1 MGGDDG
7 FFDAVYAGA
16 EGDDT
21 AIPWQEHAAS
31 RPLFDDWYQG
41 LGESQGAPALVV
53 AAGLGDD
60 AAALAEKGY
69 AVTAFDAAPTAVEWA
84 RRRHPDAPVE
94 WHVADLFDAPAAW
107 SGAFALVVEIFT
119 VQSIPLDL
127 EVDAARAIRGFV
139 APGGTLLAI
148 ALLGDPTGRDRPW
161 PLAPHVVDALIGDLT
176 EKGRHGR
183 PLGPGVEAV
192 RFELQRPSS

>member
-1 MGGDDG
+1 M
-7 FFDAVYAGA
+7 
-16 EGDDT
+16 T
-21 AIPWQEHAAS
+21 PAS
-31 RPLFDDWYQG
+31 STPSTPAPQVMTPRSPGRSTLRRDRSSTIAYQG
-41 LGESQGAPALVV
+41 LGESRGAPALVV

-107 SGAFALVVEIFT
+107 AGAFALVVEIFT

-148 ALLGDPTGRDRPW
+148 ALLGDPSGMDRPW

-176 EKGRHGR
+176 VQGRHGQ

>member
-1 MGGDDG
+1 MGGDG
-7 FFDAVYAGA
+7 EFFDAVYASA

-41 LGESQGAPALVV
+41 LGDGRGAPALVV

-60 AAALAEKGY
+60 AAALAEKGF

-94 WHVADLFDAPAAW
+94 WHVADLFDAPTAW
-107 SGAFALVVEIFT
+107 AGAFDLVVEVFT
-119 VQSIPLDL
+119 VQSIPLHL
-127 EVDAARAIRGFV
+127 EVDAARTIRGFV

-148 ALLGDPTGRDRPW
+148 ALIGDPTGRDRPW

-176 EKGRHGR
+176 VLRRDGQ